1 MAIFII
7 DSNFFIEAHRKS
19 YPLDVA
25 FSFWSK
31 VKQLADEGKIISID
45 KVKNELYDKNDALEE
60 WCKVNLPEE
69 FFKDSS
75 EVMTSYGLI
84 SEWAN
89 SKSDHY
95 SPSALSEFLNSNE
108 ADAFLVAYALHDSGN
123 RILVTHEV
131 SQPEIKR
138 KVKIPEVCNAL
149 NVTFLNVMDMFR
161 YLQETF

>member
-1 MAIFII
+1 MAVFII

-19 YPLDVA
+19 YPLDIA

-45 KVKNELYDKNDALEE
+45 KVKNELFDKNDALEE
-60 WCKVNLPEE
+60 WCRINLPEN

-75 EVMTSYGLI
+75 GVMASYGLI
-84 SEWAN
+84 SQWAN
-89 SKSDHY
+89 SKSSHY
-95 SPSALSEFLNSNE
+95 TPSALNEFLDGNE
-108 ADAFLVAYALHDSGN
+108 ADAFLVAYTLHDSTN
-123 RILVTHEV
+123 RILVTHEI
-131 SQPEIKR
+131 SQPESKK
-138 KVKIPEVCNAL
+138 KVKIPEACIAL